1 MIFSGIQKTST
12 IDYPGMLCSVLFTS
26 GCMFRCHYCHNSELV
41 FSTKNAC
48 IDQLI
53 TDHFNISEEEMLD
66 ILLKRKN
73 FVSAVSITGG
83 EVTLNKDIIMFVDAL
98 KDNGFKVKIDTNGTN
113 PNIIKKLLPKLD
125 FIAMDVKAIDEKH
138 YEETVGVYTDFSN
151 IKKSISLIM
160 NSGVDYEFRTTVV
173 PTLFPIDK
181 FDYLGELLKGSKK
194 HVIQQFVNRN
204 TLNPIYEDVSPYTP
218 SELYEIRNILR
229 KYIELVEIRG
239 I

>member
-41 FSTKNAC
+41 FSTKNTS
-48 IDQLI
+48 IDEVN
-53 TDHFNISEEEMLD
+53 TDYFNISEEEILD

-73 FVSAVSITGG
+73 FVGAVSITGG
-83 EVTLNKDIIMFVDAL
+83 EVTLHKDIIMFLDTL

-113 PNIIKKLLPKLD
+113 PDMIKRLLPKLD
-125 FIAMDVKAIDEKH
+125 FIAMDVKGINEKH

-151 IKKSISLIM
+151 IKKSINLIM

-181 FDYLGELLKGSKK
+181 FNSLGKLLKGSKK

-218 SELYEIRNILR
+218 SELYQIKNILK
-229 KYIELVEIRG
+229 KYIKLVEIRG